1 MTSSSTSLRVGL
13 VVLLSAA
20 SFVVVAGLVGHRRFA
35 DDQTY
40 PVTAVFD
47 DASGLGPKSRIQI
60 AGLEVGEVERI
71 ELTPDA
77 RARAVLRLRR
87 DVVLHDD
94 ARITKRAASLLGDHL
109 LDLFPGSVDRPPLPP
124 GGEVRRVTRQPGI
137 EEVFEALSEVTRDI
151 GEVTRGLKGVLV
163 DEGQGGV
170 RDMVR
175 HMNAVVEGLD
185 RTLASSGGRLDR
197 ILGNVEAVSSDIR
210 SLSDG
215 QGRNVTDIVENVR
228 RFTEQANRVVA
239 TLDHVVG
246 SGEGDLKESVA
257 SVRAT
262 LAELQRTLTGAQE
275 MILAAKGAVSDVRG
289 VVARVDRGEGTIGR
303 LVRDD
308 GIAVKLDR
316 TLGDV
321 SQLIAPVAQMQTQVH
336 LREELHWTPGLL
348 GGGQPGVKGKTV
360 AQLRIAPRPDKYY
373 GLEMVSDPRGRVTR
387 QSVVTTRNPPG
398 ANEVAEQVT
407 QTSVATSDYRLSA
420 FLAKR
425 FGPATF
431 KVGVLESS
439 GGGGVDL
446 QGFGDRLRLSVD
458 AFDWANPAATNPR
471 LRASANARFTDHLY
485 VGVGIDDALND
496 QAFAQGRFVAGRTFF
511 GTGGLFFTDD
521 DLKSI
526 MAVVGMPPALP

>member
-1 MTSSSTSLRVGL
+1 
-13 VVLLSAA
+13 VLLGAA
-20 SFVVVAGLVGHRRFA
+20 ALAVLAGLVGHRKFA
-35 DDQTY
+35 GSETY

-94 ARITKRAASLLGDHL
+94 ARVTKRASSLLGDHL
-109 LDLFPGSVDRPPLPP
+109 LDLFPGSVDRPVLSP
-124 GGEVRRVTRQPGI
+124 GAEVRRVTRQPGV
-137 EEVFEALSEVTRDI
+137 EEVFEALGEVTRDI
-151 GEVTRGLKGVLV
+151 GEVTRGLKGMLA
-163 DEGQGGV
+163 DDGEGGV

-175 HMNAVVEGLD
+175 HMNKVVEGLD
-185 RTLASSGGRLDR
+185 RTLAQSGGRLDR

-210 SLSDG
+210 RVADG
-215 QGRNVTDIVENVR
+215 QGRNVMDIVENIR
-228 RFTEQANRVVA
+228 RFTEQANKVVA
-239 TLDHVVG
+239 TLDHIVG
-246 SGEGDLKESVA
+246 AGEGDLKESVS
-257 SVRAT
+257 SVKAT
-262 LAELQRTLTGAQE
+262 LAELQRTLVGARQ
-275 MILAAKGAVSDVRG
+275 MISAAEGAVTDVRG
-289 VVARVDRGEGTIGR
+289 VVARVDRGEGTLGK

-308 GIAVKLDR
+308 GIATKLDR

-321 SQLIAPVAQMQTQVH
+321 NQLIAPVAQMQTQVN

-348 GGGQPGVKGKTV
+348 GGGRTGVQAKTV
-360 AQLRIAPRPDKYY
+360 AQLRVAPRPDKYY
-373 GLEMVSDPRGRVTR
+373 GFEVVSDPRGRVSR
-387 QSVVTTRNPPG
+387 QTVVTTRNPPG

-407 QTSVATSDYRLSA
+407 QTAVTTSDYRISA

-425 FGPATF
+425 YGPATLRA
-431 KVGVLESS
+431 GVLEST

-446 QGFGDRLRLSVD
+446 QGWGDRLRLSVD
-458 AFDWANPAATNPR
+458 AFDWANPAASNPR

-485 VGVGIDDALND
+485 VGLGIDDALND

-521 DLKSI
+521 DLKSLI
-526 MAVVGMPPALP
+526 TIVGAPPALP

>member
-1 MTSSSTSLRVGL
+1 MSGASTSLRVGA
-13 VVLLSAA
+13 VVLLGAA
-20 SFVVVAGLVGHRRFA
+20 SLAVVAGLVGHRKFA

-40 PVTAVFD
+40 AVTAVFD
-47 DASGLGPKSRIQI
+47 DATGLGPKSRIQI

-77 RARAVLRLRR
+77 KARAVLRLRK
-87 DVVLHDD
+87 DIVLHDD
-94 ARITKRAASLLGDHL
+94 ARVTKRASSLLGDHL
-109 LDLFPGSVDRPPLPP
+109 LDLFPGSVAKPVLPP
-124 GGEVRRVTRQPGI
+124 GAEVRRVTRQPGV

-151 GEVTRGLKGVLV
+151 GEVTRGLKGMLV
-163 DEGQGGV
+163 DEGDGGV

-175 HMNAVVEGLD
+175 HMNEVVAGLD

-197 ILGNVEAVSSDIR
+197 ILGNVEAVSSDVR
-210 SLSDG
+210 RLSDG
-215 QGRNVTDIVENVR
+215 QGRNVTEILDNVR
-228 RFTEQANRVVA
+228 RFTEQANRVMA

-246 SGEGDLKESVA
+246 SGEGDLKDSVA

-262 LAELQRTLTGAQE
+262 LNELQRTLTGAQE

-289 VVARVDRGEGTIGR
+289 VVARVDRGEGTIGK

-321 SQLIAPVAQMQTQVH
+321 NQLIAPVARMQTQVN

-348 GGGQPGVKGKTV
+348 GGGQSGLKGKTV

-373 GLEMVSDPRGRVTR
+373 GLEVASDPRGRVSR
-387 QSVVTTRNPPG
+387 QTVVTTRNPPG
-398 ANEVAEQVT
+398 ASEVAEQVT
-407 QTSVATSDYRLSA
+407 QTAVTTSDYRVSA
-420 FLAKR
+420 FLAKSY
-425 FGPATF
+425 GPATLR
-431 KVGVLESS
+431 VGVLEST

-446 QGFGDRLRLSVD
+446 QGWGDRLRLSVD
-458 AFDWANPAATNPR
+458 AFDWANPVATHPR

-485 VGVGIDDALND
+485 VGLGIDDALND

-526 MAVVGMPPALP
+526 MAVVGMPPTLP